1 MIKIPTESERKKM
14 PVGGYV
20 CRIVKSESS
29 LNRYDESCLLLYLDV
44 AEGDYTNYFGDIYKH
59 RLARGENKYPC
70 IYNQGMTAFTT
81 RRFNQLINAI
91 ESSNA
96 GYVSTC
102 TQGADWDET
111 ELEGLLVGVVF
122 REKEYINSRGRKH
135 VMLVPHVFKSVD
147 DIRRGD
153 FEIHARLYG

>member
-1 MIKIPTESERKKM
+1 MIKIPTETEHKKM

-20 CRIVKSESS
+20 CQILKVETAT
-29 LNRYDESCLLLYLDV
+29 NRYDEPCLLLYLDV
-44 AEGDYTNYFGDIYKH
+44 AEGDYTNYFGDIYAR
-59 RLARGENKYPC
+59 RLARHENKYPC
-70 IYNQGMTAFTT
+70 IYNQSLSSFTT
-81 RRFNQLINAI
+81 RQFNNLLAAVKA
-91 ESSNA
+91 SNE

-102 TQGADWDET
+102 TQGADWDEQ
-111 ELEGLLVGVVF
+111 ELENLLVGVVF

-153 FEIHARLYG
+153 FEIPSRLYG